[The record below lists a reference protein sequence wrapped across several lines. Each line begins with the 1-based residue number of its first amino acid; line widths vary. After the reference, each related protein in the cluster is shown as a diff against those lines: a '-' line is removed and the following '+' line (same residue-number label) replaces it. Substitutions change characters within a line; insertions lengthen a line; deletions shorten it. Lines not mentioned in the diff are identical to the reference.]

1 MKNKNEN
8 KISDKWLLT
17 FKDFNFKDC
26 DLVEIL
32 EDMLDSEVLKYA
44 VFQRFGSRNGKEIL
58 YLFCYLNFKVTT
70 GTILERFNPESLEN
84 FVGNV
89 EFVRKYILRKNY
101 YSSVPYEI
109 GSLEEKKYK
118 IENENVL
125 VNVKGQEYKVSI
137 QDYLANC
144 VGLSNNARKEIYIE
158 NCSDLDEL
166 KKRVVHELLHS
177 YFDECGLGL
186 YSSDETLMHWL
197 DFHFFEIHNQVEK
210 ILENK
215 KEK

>member
-109 GSLEEKKYK
+109 GR
-118 IENENVL
+118 
-125 VNVKGQEYKVSI
+125 
-137 QDYLANC
+137 D
-144 VGLSNNARKEIYIE
+144 RK
-158 NCSDLDEL
+158 S
-166 KKRVVHELLHS
+166 VV
-177 YFDECGLGL
+177 
-186 YSSDETLMHWL
+186 
-197 DFHFFEIHNQVEK
+197 
-210 ILENK
+210 
-215 KEK
+215 